1 MIEEKELEI
10 KTEIKKEN
18 ITPWAD
24 KRDTDPLHSL
34 CSYLGAFPPSLANYF
49 IKYFS
54 DEKDLIFD
62 PFSGRGT
69 TILES
74 RLLNRKSFGSDL
86 NPIALALSKAKS
98 HHLKKSEIIKRINQ
112 LEDEYDYALFLPE
125 AQAQSDQI
133 LLIFHPRTLAQLC
146 YLKDILLNS
155 ESKIDQFLIGA
166 ILGIMHGGERKD
178 GSSGYLSISMPNT
191 FSMSPEYVRRFV
203 QNNELNRLYRNVFE
217 LLAEKVERIYKKHKS
232 PKIESYITECDAKEL
247 SKSVDL
253 KKYEGKVNLI
263 LTSPPYLGIVNY
275 AKQNWIRSWFLDSD
289 PEEISKKLDDDLN
302 INQWVKFSK
311 KTLTEFKKML
321 RPDGVAVF
329 VIGDVAK
336 SKNSVIPLAR
346 EFAMMVKENN
356 LFKNVWIFSDYI
368 QSMDKTTRIW
378 GETKGKA
385 TATDRIVILSDIN
398 PFENNNRI
406 NGESILTYNLIQE
419 STRHFLGDIKL

>member
-1 MIEEKELEI
+1 MIAEKDY
-10 KTEIKKEN
+10 

-24 KRDTDPLHSL
+24 KSDSDPFHSL

-49 IKYFS
+49 IKYFTN
-54 DEKDLIFD
+54 EKDLVFD

-74 RLLNRKSFGSDL
+74 RILNRQAIGSDL
-86 NPIALALSKAKS
+86 NPIAMALSKAKS
-98 HHLKKSEIIKRINQ
+98 YNLDIKDIFKRIDE
-112 LEDEYDYALFLPE
+112 LESNYDYALFLPE
-125 AQAQSDQI
+125 AQAQADEI
-133 LLIFHPRTLAQLC
+133 HLIFHPRTLSELC
-146 YLKDILLNS
+146 YLRDVLLES
-155 ESKIDQFLIGA
+155 EDKIDQFLIGA

-178 GSSGYLSISMPNT
+178 GTSGYLSISMPNT

-203 QNNELNRLYRNVFE
+203 QTNELNRFYRNVFE
-217 LLAEKVERIYKKHKS
+217 NLRDKTERVFKKHTS
-232 PKIESYITECDAKEL
+232 PKIEAFITECDAKEL
-247 SKSVDL
+247 SKSQDLKRFQGKVDL
-253 KKYEGKVNLI
+253 L

-289 PEEISKKLDDDLN
+289 PIEISEKLDDDLN

-311 KTLTEFKKML
+311 TTLTEFKKML
-321 RPDGVAVF
+321 KPNGVGVF

-336 SKNSVIPLAR
+336 SKTSVIPLAR
-346 EFAMMVKENN
+346 EFAMMVRENK

-368 QSMDKTTRIW
+368 QSVDKTTRIW

-398 PFENNNRI
+398 PFENNERM
-406 NGESILTYNLIQE
+406 NGKSILTYKLIQE
-419 STRHFLGDIKL
+419 STKHFLGDSTL